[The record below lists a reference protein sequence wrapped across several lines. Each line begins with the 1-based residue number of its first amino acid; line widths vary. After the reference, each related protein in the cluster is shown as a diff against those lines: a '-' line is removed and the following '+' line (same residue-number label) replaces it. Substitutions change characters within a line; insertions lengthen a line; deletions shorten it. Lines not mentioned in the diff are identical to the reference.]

1 MIWIYSVLIVALS
14 ALLWRVRGG
23 LRIKGKK
30 LPANK
35 IWYAVFFA
43 VLSCINFCFTAE
55 NFAIAFTDC
64 YASYQLYGWG
74 AYLGALLFG
83 GKMNRDKDAEC
94 ELIDDILYACRI
106 TFGEKSAIVFNFL
119 LGWTGLKVEA
129 KTYWLRDYGH
139 AFGFIGTSLTG
150 LIITFLW
157 GLFWADLWLMLS
169 GLGMGVCYWLGG
181 KINNEG
187 KNGWNIGEIIAGS
200 WFGLMLAIS
209 LLWR

>member
-1 MIWIYSVLIVALS
+1 MIWVYSMLIVVLS
-14 ALLWRVRGG
+14 ALLWRIRGG

-55 NFAIAFTDC
+55 NFTIAFIDS

-74 AYLGALLFG
+74 AYLGCLLMG
-83 GKMNRDKDAEC
+83 STPHAEC
-94 ELIDDILYACRI
+94 ELIDD
-106 TFGEKSAIVFNFL
+106 L
-119 LGWTGLKVEA
+119 LRKLESKPKLW
-129 KTYWLRDYGH
+129 
-139 AFGFIGTSLTG
+139 GFCGTCLTG

-157 GLFWADLWLMLS
+157 GLFVQDLGLMLS

-187 KNGWNIGEIIAGS
+187 KNGWNLGEWI
-200 WFGLMLAIS
+200 FGAYEGAWLAWV
-209 LLWR
+209 LLW

>member
-1 MIWIYSVLIVALS
+1 MIWIYSILIVISS
-14 ALLWRVRGG
+14 ALLWRIRGG
-23 LRIKGKK
+23 LRVKGKK

-55 NFAIAFTDC
+55 NFTIAFIDS

-74 AYLGALLFG
+74 AYLGCLLMG
-83 GKMNRDKDAEC
+83 STPHAEC
-94 ELIDDILYACRI
+94 ELIDD
-106 TFGEKSAIVFNFL
+106 L
-119 LGWTGLKVEA
+119 LRKLENKPKLW
-129 KTYWLRDYGH
+129 
-139 AFGFIGTSLTG
+139 GFCGICLTG

-169 GLGMGVCYWLGG
+169 GLVMGPCYWIGG

-187 KNGWNIGEIIAGS
+187 KNGWNIGEIIFGS
-200 WFGLMLAIS
+200 AIGAVLAWRLMC
-209 LLWR
+209 